1 MFITCQRLK
10 NCRYTINAIRLN
22 FFFLLKKKNKSFH
35 LRSIGKYEKKKKK
48 KKRFS
53 LLRLK
58 GGLLTLLERLL
69 RDHILWNRA
78 VREST
83 QAYISVPRQKHLRKS
98 LHRHQ
103 RLSVAHFNLKEF
115 VFTRFKPHAI
125 NTIRRNRLSV

>member
-1 MFITCQRLK
+1 M
-10 NCRYTINAIRLN
+10 
-22 FFFLLKKKNKSFH
+22 
-35 LRSIGKYEKKKKK
+35 KKKKK
-48 KKRFS
+48 KKKKIFS

-125 NTIRRNRLSV
+125 NTIRRNRLSVKNKNKLHSNKDNV

>member
-22 FFFLLKKKNKSFH
+22 FFFLLKKKHKSFH
-35 LRSIGKYEKKKKK
+35 LRSIGKYEKKKK

>member
-1 MFITCQRLK
+1 M
-10 NCRYTINAIRLN
+10 
-22 FFFLLKKKNKSFH
+22 KKK
-35 LRSIGKYEKKKKK
+35 KKKKK

-83 QAYISVPRQKHLRKS
+83 QAYISVLRQKHLRKS